1 MPVVVLEHLAGN
13 PGMQADTK
21 DYLMPCMT
29 PLSAAV
35 FLKSVR
41 MVRVL
46 LNMGANPDKQ
56 DSIGFG
62 ALHWAIY
69 TANTEIFLMVAK
81 SGASWTL
88 EDNQGTTPMD
98 LCLLL
103 EDNTGLK
110 DAYVEKG
117 IRARR
122 KS

>member
-1 MPVVVLEHLAGN
+1 
-13 PGMQADTK
+13 MQADTK
-21 DYLMPCMT
+21 DYLMPWMT

-69 TANTEIFLMVAK
+69 TANTEIFLMVVDA
-81 SGASWTL
+81 GASWTL

-103 EDNTGLK
+103 EDNTVLK